1 MRKIHIFTKFGGPSS
16 YNLWDLVV
24 HTDITCWLSTD
35 QEYLH
40 IVWSD
45 IPRSSCASIVTNV
58 KYPSSWCVTGI
69 KRNRSIYTLNIV
81 IVFVVVVVVVFANV
95 NMAYILLISLSSI
108 CFISIT
114 LVRLE
119 QDTDTVSVCVS
130 VCVFVSCS
138 DRLEANCISL
148 PYSNAVIWLNAPY
161 RYRLQLQILE
171 HGRPF
176 AVTIKWLII
185 LQCLC
190 CLYYNKYLSYSQRF
204 ACCLA

>member
-1 MRKIHIFTKFGGPSS
+1 M
-16 YNLWDLVV
+16 
-24 HTDITCWLSTD
+24 
-35 QEYLH
+35 
-40 IVWSD
+40 WSD
-45 IPRSSCASIVTNV
+45 IPRSFCASIVTNV
-58 KYPSSWCVTGI
+58 KYPSSLCVTGT

-81 IVFVVVVVVVFANV
+81 IVFGVVVVVVFANV

-119 QDTDTVSVCVS
+119 QDTDTDTVSVCMCVF
-130 VCVFVSCS
+130 VFVSCS

-176 AVTIKWLII
+176 AVTIK
-185 LQCLC
+185 
-190 CLYYNKYLSYSQRF
+190 
-204 ACCLA
+204 